1 MNIDRRVQRI
11 RGADFFK
18 CTFVWFWAYSPLL
31 LTFSTRA
38 FPLKWVKNYVFFA
51 WYTVIHNMSN
61 AQVQHPS
68 YPLLYTSL
76 EIEQHRGR
84 IEMFNIPYEY
94 DRQYTNV
101 HLDVTGNTL
110 LFLPRKCY
118 LLWKYT
124 KKTPNWLVY
133 SWTYDKGK

>member
-1 MNIDRRVQRI
+1 
-11 RGADFFK
+11 
-18 CTFVWFWAYSPLL
+18 
-31 LTFSTRA
+31 
-38 FPLKWVKNYVFFA
+38 
-51 WYTVIHNMSN
+51 MSN

-110 LFLPRKCY
+110 LFLPRKCNI
-118 LLWKYT
+118 LHNLK
-124 KKTPNWLVY
+124 LHE
-133 SWTYDKGK
+133 SL